1 MIYNGLPVLERL
13 SESGGYSV
21 AYGNEY
27 VSVKLAGGP
36 SRRRK
41 DFEGAANIVNVEY
54 TLNGVEFRNFQNFYN
69 GVIAKGVLPFAT
81 KLIIDSQIPEY
92 FQCSIVPDS
101 YSLSE
106 QAGDMYKVSFQIE
119 ATTINDGGDIPVE
132 DTQALFNEYGMD
144 YENLFIG
151 DEDVLNEI
159 VNVKFPA
166 ILG

>member
-1 MIYNGLPVLERL
+1 MMYNGLPVLERL

-36 SRRRK
+36 SRRRR
-41 DFEGAANIVNVEY
+41 DFEGAASIVNVEY
-54 TLNGVEFRNFQNFYN
+54 TLNGAEFRNFQNFYN

-81 KLIIDSQIPEY
+81 KLIIDSQTPEY
-92 FQCSIVPDS
+92 FQCFIVADS

-119 ATTINDGGDIPVE
+119 ATNIDTGVEIPVE
-132 DTQALFNEYGMD
+132 DSQALFNEYGMN
-144 YENLFIG
+144 YESLFIV

-159 VNVKFPA
+159 VNVELPS

>member
-13 SESGGYSV
+13 SESGGYTV

-54 TLNGVEFRNFQNFYN
+54 TLSGIEFRNFQNFYN

-81 KLIIDSQIPEY
+81 QLIIDSQEPEY
-92 FQCSIVPDS
+92 FQCFIVPDS

-106 QAGDMYKVSFQIE
+106 QSGDMYKVSFQIE
-119 ATTINDGGDIPVE
+119 ATTIGGGDEIPVE
-132 DTQALFNEYGMD
+132 DTQALFNEYGMN
-144 YENLFIG
+144 YESLFIS
-151 DEDVLNEI
+151 DEDLLNEI
-159 VNVKFPA
+159 INVNLPT